1 MPYPYPFTLLV
12 YRCESDR
19 LERLDDRLRSY
30 HVESVTDPGGAQ
42 LALKQVNPDAV
53 IAPITVETLR
63 LFNEIESEN
72 ESNLRPLLVLIAE
85 TRKTGLPADMV
96 LPVRWLDQQLIS
108 ALKQRSELIRVQQE
122 LAHELG
128 SVEAHVEE
136 TRRAAKEVDLL
147 KNAIVRAV
155 SHELKTPLL
164 HVKSA
169 VAMLSD
175 AYDGD
180 RQKLIGYAT
189 EATTR
194 LEGVVKNVTQLAEI
208 LEIKLEPTR
217 ASDVVAQ
224 SLRNLRRT
232 WEHKDHVDRVRVEIP
247 ASLPLVWADEGGIGI
262 ALQHLI
268 DNALKFSD
276 KEVEVSAWFA
286 ETEIIFQVRD
296 SGIGIPVDKVDKIFD
311 PFYQIDNSD
320 ARRFGGIGVGLAIVR
335 LILERHHT
343 MIKVES
349 EVGEGSTFSFALP
362 CVE

>member
-1 MPYPYPFTLLV
+1 MPYAYPFTLLV
-12 YRCESDR
+12 YRCEADP

-30 HVESVTDPGGAQ
+30 HIESVSDTSAARA
-42 LALKQVNPDAV
+42 ALKDIHPDAV
-53 IAPITVETLR
+53 IAPITIETLH
-63 LFNEIESEN
+63 LFNDIEANAEDA
-72 ESNLRPLLVLIAE
+72 LRPLLVLIAE
-85 TRKTGLPADMV
+85 SRKTGLPADLV
-96 LPVRWLDQQLIS
+96 LPARWLEQPLLN
-108 ALKQRSELIRVQQE
+108 ALKRRGELILIQQK
-122 LAHELG
+122 LAHEIG
-128 SVEAHVEE
+128 TIEAHVEE
-136 TRRAAKEVDLL
+136 HKRAAKEVELL

-175 AYDGD
+175 GNEGD

-194 LEGVVKNVTQLAEI
+194 LEGVVKNVTQLAEV
-208 LEIKLEPTR
+208 LEIRLEPTR
-217 ASDVVAQ
+217 ASDTIAQ
-224 SLRNLRRT
+224 ALRNLRRT
-232 WEHKDHVDRVRVEIP
+232 WEHKDHVERVQVDAPTR
-247 ASLPLVWADEGGIGI
+247 LPLVWADEGGIGI

-268 DNALKFSD
+268 DNALKFSEG
-276 KEVEVSAWFA
+276 EVLVSAQPF
-286 ETEIIFQVRD
+286 ETEVVFTVRD
-296 SGIGIPVDKVDKIFD
+296 HGIGIPPDKVDKIFD

-343 MIKVES
+343 TIKVES
-349 EVGEGSTFSFALP
+349 EPGNGSSFSFALP